1 MRETMKDLIKSTIT
15 SIGIALTIFC
25 ITGMIFDIA
34 YDGNFSLDNYQFP
47 KWLSD
52 A

>member
-34 YDGNFSLDNYQFP
+34 YDGNFSLDNLQF
-47 KWLSD
+47 
-52 A
+52 

>member
-25 ITGMIFDIA
+25 VTGMH
-34 YDGNFSLDNYQFP
+34 FSSGCAILNPNQLP
-47 KWLSD
+47 LQ
-52 A
+52 AV